1 MHFHVLDEPARA
13 CPAFSPERG
22 LCFAQKFFLETLTM
36 SPMELQDMN
45 EIKRIEKN
53 VENFSQV

>member
-1 MHFHVLDEPARA
+1 
-13 CPAFSPERG
+13 
-22 LCFAQKFFLETLTM
+22 M

-53 VENFSQV
+53 VENFSQVATCEKCMLFCDPGKI